1 MSKSIIAYSKDW
13 FRDHPKSDE
22 FRSLDLIEISKK
34 DDLSFE
40 NIKRINPKYIF
51 FPHWNWRI
59 SSKIYEN
66 FECIVFHTAP
76 LPYGR
81 GGSPIQNLIIRG
93 IDRSPVCAI
102 KVTDVLDGGP
112 IYDSLEITLDGNIN
126 EIFSKIANCVEK
138 LIIKI
143 CKSNPLPSPQKGN
156 ILSFRRLSY
165 ADNELLESHSI
176 KELYDRIR
184 MVDGE
189 DYQKAYMKFG
199 DYKIEFS
206 DSRVVNNELLA
217 KIRIYKNVD

>member
-1 MSKSIIAYSKDW
+1 M
-13 FRDHPKSDE
+13 
-22 FRSLDLIEISKK
+22 KK
-34 DDLSFE
+34 NL
-40 NIKRINPKYIF
+40 
-51 FPHWNWRI
+51 
-59 SSKIYEN
+59 
-66 FECIVFHTAP
+66 
-76 LPYGR
+76 
-81 GGSPIQNLIIRG
+81 LIITAVVFSLSSQLKAKNEPLFKEQTPTFLCKKKNKCLHEK
-93 IDRSPVCAI
+93 DI
-102 KVTDVLDGGP
+102 KYCQICLKCN
-112 IYDSLEITLDGNIN
+112 L
-126 EIFSKIANCVEK
+126 K
-138 LIIKI
+138 LIKI
-143 CKSNPLPSPQKGN
+143 CKSNPLPLPQKGN